1 MRDVIVAGAFPPPV
15 TGMSKNNEIIAA
27 DLARLARVRRVDL
40 SPRTLTRSP
49 GYHLARVLK
58 ALRGCLTIAR
68 NGWRRDPFLYI
79 AADGGWGLAYTA
91 ALVLTARVFRHGVCV
106 HHRSFATI
114 DHPSWLMRAVVAL
127 AGRDARHVFLCA
139 AMQRRFLECYPRA
152 RHALVSSN
160 ARHTPAQD
168 AGARP
173 ASFPIAIGLL
183 SNLGRDKGLHVFL
196 DLMRGCVERGLPVTG
211 VLAGPPDTREDEAA
225 ITAAQRGLAGL
236 AYLGPLYGAERERF
250 YRALDVFVFP
260 TTYVNEAQ
268 PNVLFEAMSCGA
280 AVISF
285 ARGCVAED
293 VTPACG
299 LVVPVG
305 EDFVAAA
312 LERLAHWSAQRDE
325 LRAAQAAAAAR
336 LAALHAAAA
345 GDYARFLQAVS
356 GVDPDA
362 RAPA

>member
-68 NGWRRDPFLYI
+68 NGWRRGPFLSI
-79 AADGGWGLAYTA
+79 AAAGRRGRA
-91 ALVLTARVFRHGVCV
+91 A
-106 HHRSFATI
+106 
-114 DHPSWLMRAVVAL
+114 PRAPHAL
-127 AGRDARHVFLCA
+127 AI
-139 AMQRRFLECYPRA
+139 
-152 RHALVSSN
+152 SN

-280 AVISF
+280 AVIWS
-285 ARGCVAED
+285 ARGGGAED
-293 VTPACG
+293 GTPAGG
-299 LVVPVG
+299 LVVLVG

-325 LRAAQAAAAAR
+325 LRAAQAGAAAPP
-336 LAALHAAAA
+336 
-345 GDYARFLQAVS
+345 G
-356 GVDPDA
+356 GP
-362 RAPA
+362 P